1 MVVVTFDDK
10 EQLEAISNLANWIEK
25 IYGHSAVAT
34 ISETASILRASKEQG
49 NLDVELSD
57 NHEDNDDYNE
67 VKCLFYI
74 CKLANN
80 IGADE
85 VNAGIDMY
93 QKLKPICVK
102 SDVPRFLHMLKE
114 FNVDPHWCRRL
125 FSDWCST
132 ESLGQIALDCM
143 EIQVKQEINMTHVY
157 HWCSEEEPNADT
169 NYKQELEVFDKEVN

>member
-1 MVVVTFDDK
+1 MVVTFYDK
-10 EQLEAISNLANWIEK
+10 EQLEAISNLADWIEK
-25 IYGHSAVAT
+25 VYEHSSVAT

-85 VNAGIDMY
+85 VNAGIEVY
-93 QKLKPICVK
+93 QKLKSICAK
-102 SDVPRFLHMLKE
+102 SDVLRFLHMLKE
-114 FNVDPHWCRRL
+114 FNVDPHWCRPL
-125 FSDWCST
+125 FSDWCSA
-132 ESLGQIALDCM
+132 EGLGQIAIDCM
-143 EIQVKQEINMTHVY
+143 DIQLKHNINMSYVY
-157 HWCSEEEPNADT
+157 QWCSDEEPNPET